1 LPALNWILLAAA
13 IMLVAAA
20 TLFIAGERT
29 WTVFAGPADQGPV
42 DFTTLQL
49 RTSPNQYLVCPPG
62 TCTARAD
69 QAAPVFAVSEQ
80 RLRETLITSWAAM
93 PRTRQVAGTADPA
106 SGEIRFVQTTALLHY
121 PDTISVH
128 TWPAGDGRSTL
139 AIYSRSLVGRSDL
152 GANGERVRAWL
163 ADLPLTPTD

>member
-42 DFTTLQL
+42 DFATLEL

-69 QAAPVFAVSEQ
+69 
-80 RLRETLITSWAAM
+80 
-93 PRTRQVAGTADPA
+93 
-106 SGEIRFVQTTALLHY
+106 
-121 PDTISVH
+121 
-128 TWPAGDGRSTL
+128 
-139 AIYSRSLVGRSDL
+139 L
-152 GANGERVRAWL
+152 GANGQRVRAWL